1 MKKVKDVMTPYV
13 RTIGPEATMDEAAKL
28 MKKFRIGSLVVV
40 ENDKPVG
47 IITERDLAYKI
58 VAERKQNAKVKEIMS
73 RDLKTIEKE
82 KTLVEAAKLMAAHVI
97 RRLPVMDKG
106 KLVGIITLEDIMKAE
121 KVGGEAGAYS
131 FT

>member
-1 MKKVKDVMTPYV
+1 
-13 RTIGPEATMDEAAKL
+13 
-28 MKKFRIGSLVVV
+28 
-40 ENDKPVG
+40 
-47 IITERDLAYKI
+47 
-58 VAERKQNAKVKEIMS
+58 MS